1 MYVCSCDQIDY
12 FSQESYKKC
21 TWYFRIMVLIKMIIF
36 KTGENAESV
45 YYLFQISKMIT
56 KQIMRRL
63 KEHLKQE
70 LTTKRLLCTNRKISF
85 CKIWNFKK
93 KHLCESYSAKLND
106 LMVWLKP
113 SLPQYYFAAVT
124 YLLLFSCFCS
134 VLDEWASAPPMTLTW
149 SMINFLEFFPP
160 KINILWQIICS

>member
-36 KTGENAESV
+36 KTDENAESV

-63 KEHLKQE
+63 KEHLKQG

-93 KHLCESYSAKLND
+93 NIYVKVTLQNSMTWWYGWNLHYHSTTLQLSHTCCYSH
-106 LMVWLKP
+106 
-113 SLPQYYFAAVT
+113 
-124 YLLLFSCFCS
+124 
-134 VLDEWASAPPMTLTW
+134 ASAVSLTSEHQHHQW
-149 SMINFLEFFPP
+149 H
-160 KINILWQIICS
+160 